1 MQIDGE
7 VTDYDSSKEDEN
19 SEFENTLSSDEEVE
33 LEIMQ
38 KIVDDILVASLS
50 TLQESR
56 NEADATACGN
66 DDVNDGNSD
75 DDLVLHVKPTGI

>member
-1 MQIDGE
+1 
-7 VTDYDSSKEDEN
+7 
-19 SEFENTLSSDEEVE
+19 
-33 LEIMQ
+33 MQ
-38 KIVDDILVASLS
+38 KIVDDILFASIS

-56 NEADATACGN
+56 NEADAIACGN

>member
-1 MQIDGE
+1 
-7 VTDYDSSKEDEN
+7 
-19 SEFENTLSSDEEVE
+19 
-33 LEIMQ
+33 MQ